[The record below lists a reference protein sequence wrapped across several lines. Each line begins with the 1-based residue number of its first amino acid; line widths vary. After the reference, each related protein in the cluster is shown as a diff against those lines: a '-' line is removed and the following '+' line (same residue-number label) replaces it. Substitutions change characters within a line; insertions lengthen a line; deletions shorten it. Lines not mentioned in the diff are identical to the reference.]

1 MLCFSGFELY
11 SRWVPLLNFSRRL
24 DFPYICLQFFPG
36 NFSRREQTCIFTD
49 KCIEHFKKWFQLM
62 QLQATLSIF
71 FSRIV
76 RSEALVY
83 NSYFFQNSG
92 FTKIIRHQILCN
104 FSGGC
109 LLVLVKMASKTV
121 TRTIGLYTLGG
132 LSLIRPVRHSFY
144 GLVARAVQ
152 G

>member
-36 NFSRREQTCIFTD
+36 NFSRREETCIFTD
-49 KCIEHFKKWFQLM
+49 KCIEHFKKWFQRM

-109 LLVLVKMASKTV
+109 LVS
-121 TRTIGLYTLGG
+121 TRQDGFQIRDKVYWSIVYTWWTFTDQAG
-132 LSLIRPVRHSFY
+132 
-144 GLVARAVQ
+144 
-152 G
+152 